1 LCGLKFDTVESDGHW
16 RVGFASARSFS
27 VCRSWPRRGF
37 LVDSIAK
44 LLLAAIALGLWA
56 NAAVHTIG
64 PAMAD
69 DDYHVRQIQT
79 IIENIAKGTC
89 NNHKIC
95 G

>member
-1 LCGLKFDTVESDGHW
+1 
-16 RVGFASARSFS
+16 
-27 VCRSWPRRGF
+27 
-37 LVDSIAK
+37 
-44 LLLAAIALGLWA
+44 LAAIALGLWA
-56 NAAVHTIG
+56 NVAVRTVG

-69 DDYHVRQIQT
+69 DDSHVRQIQN

>member
-1 LCGLKFDTVESDGHW
+1 M
-16 RVGFASARSFS
+16 
-27 VCRSWPRRGF
+27 
-37 LVDSIAK
+37 DSIAK
-44 LLLAAIALGLWA
+44 LLLAVIALGLWA
-56 NAAVHTIG
+56 NVAVRTVG

-69 DDYHVRQIQT
+69 DDSHVRQIQN